1 LSASDRLDDLK
12 GSGIEGGE
20 ALAVSST
27 CHQAWYALWT
37 QSHCEQL
44 VDDQLRAKGFT
55 TFLPTMRTW
64 SRRRG
69 VQRLI
74 PVPMF
79 SGYLFVGLAMDKA
92 AYVEIAKTRGLVR
105 ILGERWDHL
114 SPIPD
119 DEIGA
124 LRALVASDLEVM
136 PHAFLRE
143 GDRVRLDAGLLAGL
157 EGILVRTKPK
167 RGLFVLSVELLH
179 RSVAVEVDCTLVTP
193 IGAPGRPGRVPASG
207 YANQAAW

>member
-1 LSASDRLDDLK
+1 M
-12 GSGIEGGE
+12 
-20 ALAVSST
+20 AVSST
-27 CHQAWYALWT
+27 SHHAWYALWT

-74 PVPMF
+74 TVPMF
-79 SGYLFVGLAMDKA
+79 SGYLFVGHAIDKA
-92 AYVEIAKTRGLVR
+92 ACVEIAKTRGLVR
-105 ILGERWDHL
+105 ILGERWDRL
-114 SPIPD
+114 SPIPAE
-119 DEIGA
+119 EIEA
-124 LRALVASDLEVM
+124 LRRLVASDLEVM

-193 IGAPGRPGRVPASG
+193 ISAPGRTSRMPASG
-207 YANQAAW
+207 YAAQAAW